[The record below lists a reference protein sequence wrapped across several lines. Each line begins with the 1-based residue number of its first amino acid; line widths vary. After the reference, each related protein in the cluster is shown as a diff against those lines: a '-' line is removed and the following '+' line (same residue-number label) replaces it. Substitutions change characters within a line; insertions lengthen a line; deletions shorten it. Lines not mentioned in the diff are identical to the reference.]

1 MKHTEVIKADMAHQ
15 VLWTKIIVETFIS
28 EALLTPEE
36 EEVFRTRV
44 AGWTR
49 TEQSMKLGM
58 SLSKIDRIIKILKVK
73 YDEIQ
78 KTNVLLPP
86 RKFSAQEL
94 YQDRN

>member
-1 MKHTEVIKADMAHQ
+1 
-15 VLWTKIIVETFIS
+15 
-28 EALLTPEE
+28 
-36 EEVFRTRV
+36 
-44 AGWTR
+44 
-49 TEQSMKLGM
+49 MKLGM